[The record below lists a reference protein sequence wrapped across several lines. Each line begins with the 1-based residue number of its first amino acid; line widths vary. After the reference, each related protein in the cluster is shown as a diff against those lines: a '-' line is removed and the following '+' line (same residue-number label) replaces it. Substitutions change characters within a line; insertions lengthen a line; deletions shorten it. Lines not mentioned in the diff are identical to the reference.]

1 MHLLVHRLGFVAVVN
16 CEIYKKNK
24 DKQLKVPFNLVDM
37 AGEDFQN
44 QIVQIDDLGSANI
57 SFDSMGQGAPEILAN
72 DHDKVFFVLIDP
84 TAVGSRDVIQ
94 KDAIRTL
101 VGLFGESGEQ
111 VDNEARA
118 RPAFHCN
125 QG

>member
-1 MHLLVHRLGFVAVVN
+1 M
-16 CEIYKKNK
+16 
-24 DKQLKVPFNLVDM
+24 PFNLVDM

-101 VGLFGESGEQ
+101 VGLFENPANRSIMR
-111 VDNEARA
+111 ARA